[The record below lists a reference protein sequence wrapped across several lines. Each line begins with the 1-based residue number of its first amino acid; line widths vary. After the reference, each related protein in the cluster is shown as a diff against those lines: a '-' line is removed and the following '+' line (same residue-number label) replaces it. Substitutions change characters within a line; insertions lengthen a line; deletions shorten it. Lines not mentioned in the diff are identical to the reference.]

1 MDFTALLKTVAPAIG
16 TALLGPLAV
25 PAMAVLQSVFGLS
38 DSTTATIKTAI
49 AGATPEQLLALKQAD
64 QDFQIKMKQI
74 GFADVEALA
83 ALNVQNTEG
92 ARAMQTAT
100 KSWIPGALAVTVT
113 VGLFTLLGG
122 MLSGYL
128 KVSDNQ
134 SLLILLGALSAAF
147 GNVINYYFGDSAG
160 HSQTTE
166 LLAQAPSIK

>member
-100 KSWIPGALAVTVT
+100 KS
-113 VGLFTLLGG
+113 
-122 MLSGYL
+122 
-128 KVSDNQ
+128 
-134 SLLILLGALSAAF
+134 
-147 GNVINYYFGDSAG
+147 
-160 HSQTTE
+160 
-166 LLAQAPSIK
+166 